1 MEKLPDN
8 ERGSNGLGSS
18 IWPLTGSAQQESR
31 HFPSGHRIPIMVG
44 FGRVFYNRL
53 LGEIRWLAADRGQRL
68 RLQPAKSR
76 DGGGFGEPAHQTCHS
91 TKRTHRFAV
100 ENRRLSIWI
109 TMSCAAEERHF
120 SVGSFWKTNP
130 PEGGIL
136 VGLGAEMPK
145 NEDSFGCWQGART
158 LTLWVR
164 VNGIL
169 EMLVTRGVTGIVGD
183 ASTSSA

>member
-1 MEKLPDN
+1 MWAWTWMGHTS
-8 ERGSNGLGSS
+8 RGRKYPSPQSFAPNSGCGIRGLSQ
-18 IWPLTGSAQQESR
+18 TR
-31 HFPSGHRIPIMVG
+31 FPSRREEVEEPTW
-44 FGRVFYNRL
+44 RDRAY
-53 LGEIRWLAADRGQRL
+53 RGQRP

-76 DGGGFGEPAHQTCHS
+76 DGGGLGWVGAAKQTCHS
-91 TKRTHRFAV
+91 TKRTHRFAI
-100 ENRRLSIWI
+100 ENMNLSIWI
-109 TMSCAAEERHF
+109 AMSCAAEERRF

-145 NEDSFGCWQGART
+145 NEDSFGCWPGART

-169 EMLVTRGVTGIVGD
+169 EMLVTRRVTGVVGD